1 MVGNPLEYRL
11 SYRRFLPHIQPPGAT
26 FFVTIRLAGSL
37 PQTVIN
43 TLLAEQRQIEEDL
56 VRISDMEAKQA
67 AAYREQRRMFG
78 RWDAEL
84 DTALS
89 GPKWLA
95 KPAVALVV
103 SDSLHYLNG
112 QHYELDTFCIMS
124 NHVHIIFTPLADA
137 DGIYHALS
145 SIMHSLKRHTARQ
158 ANSLLNKSGR
168 FWQPES
174 YDHIVRDEEEL
185 ARIREYV
192 LNNPVKVGLVDAWDE
207 WPWTYCA
214 WQENS

>member
-1 MVGNPLEYRL
+1 
-11 SYRRFLPHIQPPGAT
+11 
-26 FFVTIRLAGSL
+26 
-37 PQTVIN
+37 
-43 TLLAEQRQIEEDL
+43 
-56 VRISDMEAKQA
+56 
-67 AAYREQRRMFG
+67 
-78 RWDAEL
+78 
-84 DTALS
+84 
-89 GPKWLA
+89 LA

-112 QHYELDTFCIMS
+112 QRYELDTFCIMS
-124 NHVHIIFTPLADA
+124 NHVHIIFTPLEDA
-137 DGIYHALS
+137 DGNYYALS
-145 SIMHSLKRHTARQ
+145 SVMHSLKRHTARQ
-158 ANSLLNKSGR
+158 ANSLLNQSGR

-192 LNNPVKVGLVDAWDE
+192 LNNPVKVGLVEAWDE